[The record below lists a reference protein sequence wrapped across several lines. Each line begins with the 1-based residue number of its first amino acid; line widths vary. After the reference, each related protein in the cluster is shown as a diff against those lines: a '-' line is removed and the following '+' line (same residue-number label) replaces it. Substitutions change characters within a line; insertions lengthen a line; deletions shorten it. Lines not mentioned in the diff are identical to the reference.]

1 MGANQEHQSVTRPTV
16 WPQPDVD
23 PGVGLGAWRTLLR
36 ASRSAPAW
44 ARRTVGAIWSLIAIM
59 LVVQFWLDFD
69 GFAEPLEVVE
79 AASVVLAL
87 AGLALLGAVF
97 TLQKSQQVA
106 AGEPDAVFAETRVP
120 TQILLVLPFFAF
132 VGGVLIAMALGM
144 VLVRGLL
151 HSREHLLIALLPML
165 SLAVV
170 GRIILGATRTLYG
183 YGRAQAAAAERAHA
197 EAGEARMT
205 ALQAQMNPHFLFN
218 TLNTVAAL
226 VQRDPDAAERTIE
239 NLAAVLRRTL
249 DRSQRP
255 LTSVREEVEDVHA
268 YLDIEQ
274 QRLGKRLRV
283 EFDVEPL
290 TLERLV
296 PTLTLQPLVENALR
310 HGVGARIEGGTVRIS
325 VRENDAGLRITVED
339 DGPGFPARPRDGMGL
354 GNLRRRLETLYGARA
369 ALTVGVGGGGARV
382 TVQVPTDVGRS

>member
-151 HSREHLLIALLPML
+151 HSREHLLIALLPMM

-382 TVQVPTDVGRS
+382 TVQVPTDVGRT

>member
-382 TVQVPTDVGRS
+382 TVQVPTDVGRT